1 MATSELD
8 ASGCRTACVPARF
21 IPAWEAVARTPG
33 VLRNTAYAETMR
45 RCIGLSGITV
55 QFNREHM
62 TTKRPPSTPT
72 PPGAVTVSRPFDP
85 SKFNFNRAKR
95 EEVVMELTVDERMGE
110 ARVSFAAGEGVDA
123 ASVDCVTARQPFFIN
138 VNPLFDCHSLLVPEP
153 LACHPQVL
161 SCRMVKHVVL
171 AASAFR
177 ARPDWRFGFNS
188 LGAWASVNHFHVH
201 NGCVGGI
208 FPSGAFPVEAAPR
221 TTLSSVVVDSAHH
234 LRLSVHALGWALPG
248 FVFSV
253 ARHPEGKGE
262 VTDCSAATL
271 EVAEPTT
278 AAVPADPQAPT
289 AVDVA
294 AATVLQLSAGKFLE
308 HLVAA
313 NIAHTVLVAGSGTEF
328 YIMPRQPQS
337 GPGAEGGQL
346 VIALA
351 EACGLGIVYSE
362 DDFAG
367 YTEERYMDALAAV
380 ALAPEELM
388 ELQRKAEDCVQGA
401 PAAVA
406 ASA

>member
-1 MATSELD
+1 
-8 ASGCRTACVPARF
+8 
-21 IPAWEAVARTPG
+21 VA
-33 VLRNTAYAETMR
+33 
-45 RCIGLSGITV
+45 I
-55 QFNREHM
+55 
-62 TTKRPPSTPT
+62 
-72 PPGAVTVSRPFDP
+72 SRPFDP

-95 EEVVMELTVDERMGE
+95 EEVVMELTVDESRGE
-110 ARVSFAAGEGVDA
+110 ARVAYAAGDVDA
-123 ASVDCVTARQPFFIN
+123 APVDCVTARQPYFIN

-177 ARPDWRFGFNS
+177 ERSDWRFGFNS

-221 TTLSSVVVDSAHH
+221 TTLSTVEVDSAHGH
-234 LRLSVHALGWALPG
+234 RLRLTANALGWALPG

-253 ARHPEGKGE
+253 AKHPEETGE
-262 VTDCSAATL
+262 ATGCRGGM
-271 EVAEPTT
+271 VAELTT
-278 AAVPADPQAPT
+278 AAVPADRQAPT

-294 AATVLQLSAGKFLE
+294 AAMVLQLSAGKFLE
-308 HLVAA
+308 HLIAA
-313 NIAHTVLVAGSGTEF
+313 NIAHTVLVSGSGTAF

-351 EACGLGIVYSE
+351 EACGLGIVYNE

-380 ALAPEELM
+380 ALSPEELM
-388 ELQRKAEDCVQGA
+388 ELQRKAADCVQGA

-406 ASA
+406 SILA

>member
-1 MATSELD
+1 
-8 ASGCRTACVPARF
+8 
-21 IPAWEAVARTPG
+21 VA
-33 VLRNTAYAETMR
+33 
-45 RCIGLSGITV
+45 I
-55 QFNREHM
+55 
-62 TTKRPPSTPT
+62 
-72 PPGAVTVSRPFDP
+72 SRPFDP

-95 EEVVMELTVDERMGE
+95 EEVVMELTVDESRAE
-110 ARVSFAAGEGVDA
+110 ARVSYAAGDGVDA
-123 ASVDCVTARQPFFIN
+123 APADSVAARQPFFIN

-153 LACHPQVL
+153 LACHPQVF
-161 SCRMVKHVVL
+161 SWRMVKHVVL

-177 ARPDWRFGFNS
+177 KRPDWRFGFNS
-188 LGAWASVNHFHVH
+188 LGAWASVNHFHAH

-221 TTLSSVVVDSAHH
+221 TTLSAVMVDAAHDH
-234 LRLSVHALGWALPG
+234 RLRLSVHALGWALPG

-253 ARHPEGKGE
+253 AKHPDGKGE
-262 VTDCSAATL
+262 DSDCGAAL
-271 EVAEPTT
+271 LGIAEPTT
-278 AAVPADPQAPT
+278 TAAPADTHPPT

-294 AATVLQLSAGKFLE
+294 AATVLQHSAGTFLE
-308 HLVAA
+308 HLIVA

-362 DDFAG
+362 DDFAS

-388 ELQRKAEDCVQGA
+388 ELQRKAADCVQGA

-406 ASA
+406 AAASV